1 MDDMEKMESIT
12 LYDDDGNPMEYE
24 LIDLFEFEMGVYGG
38 FAPLMDESN
47 QNDDEIEIVMLKVVE
62 TDEGE
67 AFAEIDDEAEEMA
80 AFNELVN
87 RAAMEDEE

>member
-24 LIDLFEFEMGVYGG
+24 LIDLFELEGSVYGG
-38 FAPLMDESN
+38 FAPLINETN
-47 QNDDEIEIVMLKVVE
+47 QNESEIEVVMLKVIE
-62 TDEGE
+62 TEEGE
-67 AFAEIDDEAEEMA
+67 AFSEIEDEAEEMT

-87 RAAMEDEE
+87 RAEAEE